1 LVISDI
7 ANPFFPEIIRG
18 FQSAAW
24 ESGYDVLL
32 LNTDYSQKRTD
43 SVMRKLIENDVRGVA
58 IMTSSLDETSISNL
72 IDQGIGVVFCNL
84 VPTTRLVSNININ
97 YEKGIKEAIQ
107 HVVALGHN
115 RAAVI
120 AGPETNRTARTI
132 KLALI
137 DGLQQWGLNPFPVT
151 HSNYHLDA
159 GASAVQVILS
169 AKKMPTVIFCGS
181 DLIAMGAM
189 VTLEAEGIDVPR
201 DISIVGID
209 DISFAFL
216 GRPPLTTI
224 RVPREQ
230 LGVTSFKALDKM
242 LKLKRQ
248 KGAEY
253 VLDTELVIRASTAPV
268 GKDNK
273 RLGR

>member
-1 LVISDI
+1 MNGTQMKV
-7 ANPFFPEIIRG
+7 
-18 FQSAAW
+18 
-24 ESGYDVLL
+24 
-32 LNTDYSQKRTD
+32 
-43 SVMRKLIENDVRGVA
+43 VA
-58 IMTSSLDETSISNL
+58 INGSA
-72 IDQGIGVVFCNL
+72 
-84 VPTTRLVSNININ
+84 R
-97 YEKGIKEAIQ
+97 KGGNTAILLRTVLKE
-107 HVVALGHN
+107 
-115 RAAVI
+115 
-120 AGPETNRTARTI
+120 
-132 KLALI
+132 
-137 DGLQQWGLNPFPVT
+137 
-151 HSNYHLDA
+151 
-159 GASAVQVILS
+159 
-169 AKKMPTVIFCGS
+169 
-181 DLIAMGAM
+181 
-189 VTLEAEGIDVPR
+189 LEAEGIDVPR